1 MESQEDGDFK
11 KEKTTCK
18 PTVHP
23 KKVSSSN
30 QLRKLIQRKKVV
42 KESVSDN
49 VQVLLNDYDLD
60 VNEIFSWFRGA
71 TDELSISNNVKKL
84 EKEEQVNSCVYDYS
98 VVIH

>member
-1 MESQEDGDFK
+1 MESQEDGDLK

-30 QLRKLIQRKKVV
+30 QLRELIQRKKVV
-42 KESVSDN
+42 KEPVSEN
-49 VQVLLNDYDLD
+49 VQILLNDYDLD

-71 TDELSISNNVKKL
+71 TDELSISDNVNKK
-84 EKEEQVNSCVYDYS
+84 EKEEKVISRISDYF

>member
-18 PTVHP
+18 TTVHP
-23 KKVSSSN
+23 KRVSSSN
-30 QLRKLIQRKKVV
+30 QLRELIQRKKVV

-84 EKEEQVNSCVYDYS
+84 EKEEQVNSCVCDYS